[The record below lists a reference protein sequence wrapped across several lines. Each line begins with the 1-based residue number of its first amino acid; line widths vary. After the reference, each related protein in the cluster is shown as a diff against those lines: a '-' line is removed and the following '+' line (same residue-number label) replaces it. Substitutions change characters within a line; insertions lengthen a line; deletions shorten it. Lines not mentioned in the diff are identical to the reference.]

1 MSHGDPPAQPA
12 GEGRRGLSRLTRT
25 LAALACLALLAALA
39 ALAQAEIVQKGN
51 LRVSVSA
58 KMRPR
63 ALPRTGA
70 APIAVSVS
78 GHIATADETQSP
90 QLTRLTIEIN
100 RHGHLDYGGLPT
112 CKVSLIQP
120 ASNSRAL
127 AACRSSLVG
136 EGKFFGTITLP
147 GAAPY
152 AIEGRLL
159 VFNGKEH
166 GRQVLL
172 GHIYSSSPFSISFVM
187 TFEIQTKPHG
197 TWGTT
202 LSANLRQALGTRR
215 NLTGIEMT
223 LARRWSSGG
232 HRHSYLSAGC
242 PAPKGFGGA
251 FFPLARTSF
260 AFAGGKRLS
269 STLMSE
275 CRARGG

>member
-1 MSHGDPPAQPA
+1 MA
-12 GEGRRGLSRLTRT
+12 GKGRGLGII
-25 LAALACLALLAALA
+25 ALALLALGASFA
-39 ALAQAEIVQKGN
+39 RAEVIQRGN
-51 LRVSVSA
+51 LRLSVSA
-58 KMRPR
+58 QMRPR
-63 ALPRTGA
+63 ALPRKGA
-70 APIAVSVS
+70 APISVSVA
-78 GHIATADETQSP
+78 GHVSTTDETQPP
-90 QLTRLTIEIN
+90 QLKKLTIEIN
-100 RHGHLDYGGLPT
+100 RHGRLDYAGLPI
-112 CKVSLIQP
+112 CQVNRIQP

-127 AACRSSLVG
+127 AACRAALVG
-136 EGKFFGTITLP
+136 QGRFFGTITLP
-147 GAAPY
+147 GSAPY
-152 AIEGRLL
+152 PIEGRLL

-166 GRQVLL
+166 GHQVLL

-269 STLMSE
+269 STLTSE
-275 CRARGG
+275 CRARG

>member
-51 LRVSVSA
+51 LRVSASA

-78 GHIATADETQSP
+78 GHVATADETQPP

-100 RHGHLDYGGLPT
+100 RHGHLDYRGLPT

-120 ASNSRAL
+120 ASNGRAL

-136 EGKFFGTITLP
+136 EGKFFGTITLS

-152 AIEGRLL
+152 AMEGRLL
-159 VFNGKEH
+159 LFNGREH
-166 GRQVLL
+166 GHQVLF
-172 GHIYSSSPFSISFVM
+172 GHIYSPHPFAISFVM
-187 TFEIQTKPHG
+187 TFQVESHRHG
-197 TWGTT
+197 TYGTT
-202 LSANLRQALGTRR
+202 LSANLRKALGTKR

-223 LARRWSSGG
+223 LSRRWRSGG
-232 HRHSYLSAGC
+232 KSHSYLSAGC
-242 PAPKGFGGA
+242 PAPKGFPGA
-251 FFPLARTSF
+251 SFPLARTSF
-260 AFAGGKRLS
+260 AFAGGAKLTSVLS
-269 STLMSE
+269 SD
-275 CRARGG
+275 CKAR